1 MKNWE
6 TLEADENLIMTKHY
20 TAGRQNH
27 RIRYL
32 VLHHNAANLSIRG
45 CWNTWQTRQ
54 SSAHYQVDSYGRI
67 GQLVWDTNTAWACGD
82 WTANLESISI
92 EHADISSNP
101 WLISEATLD
110 NGAHLVAAL
119 CKHYGLGKPTWMV
132 NVFPHSRFSSTQCP
146 ASLAGSQNAAYMARA
161 QQWYDHMTNGA
172 SAPTTNNTTTTK
184 QEDIDMSC
192 ALMIRNDDT
201 GLVYYW
207 SPETGLTGLSN
218 PDQMKV
224 LETAGVKLMHASK
237 GAPWWVRA
245 QQITDLVQARTL
257 AYETAQTKALETLAK
272 NIGASPED
280 ITAAVKTS
288 VNAALAN
295 LSITLTNQ
303 NKTVETATETTDTK
317 EEK

>member
-6 TLEADENLIMTKHY
+6 TLEADENLILTTHY
-20 TAGRQNH
+20 TPGRAGH
-27 RIRYL
+27 AVKGV
-32 VLHHNAANLSIRG
+32 VLHHNAGNLDARQIY
-45 CWNTWQTRQ
+45 NVWQTRQ
-54 SSAHYQVDSYGRI
+54 ASAHYQVAADGRI
-67 GQLVWDTNTAWACGD
+67 SQHVWDADTAWACGD
-82 WTANLESISI
+82 WNANLDYISI
-92 EHADISSNP
+92 EHADISSSP
-101 WLISEATLD
+101 WMVSDATLD
-110 NGAHLVAAL
+110 NGAHLTAAI
-119 CKHYGLGKPTWMV
+119 CKHYGLGRPTWMV

-172 SAPTTNNTTTTK
+172 SAPTTTNNTTQ

-207 SPETGLTGLSN
+207 SPETGLTGLSH

-224 LETAGVKLMHASK
+224 LEAAGVPLMHASK
-237 GAPWWVRA
+237 GAPWWMRA
-245 QQITDLVQARTL
+245 QQITDLVQAKTL
-257 AYETAQTKALETLAK
+257 AYETAQTKALEAIAK
-272 NIGASPED
+272 NAGADPET
-280 ITAAVKTS
+280 ITNAVKTS

-303 NKTVETATETTDTK
+303 AKNIETTTDSK
-317 EEK
+317 EEN